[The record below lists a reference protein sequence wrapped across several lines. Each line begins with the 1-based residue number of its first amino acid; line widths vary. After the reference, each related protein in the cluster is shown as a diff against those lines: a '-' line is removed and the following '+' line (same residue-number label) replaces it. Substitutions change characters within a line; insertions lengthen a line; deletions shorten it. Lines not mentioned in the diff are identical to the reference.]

1 MGGYYD
7 YRSYFQDIQDSLEDI
22 LTNQSLLLTE
32 IRQQE
37 EERIEREKERHEE
50 INQSINLVTG
60 ILLIGAVISVLF
72 K

>member
-7 YRSYFQDIQDSLEDI
+7 YRQYFEDIEDSLSDI
-22 LTNQSLLLTE
+22 LSNQNNLLTE

-37 EERIEREKERHEE
+37 EERIEREKERHEQ
-50 INQSINLVTG
+50 ITQSINLVTG
-60 ILLIGAVISVLF
+60 IILIGAVISVIF